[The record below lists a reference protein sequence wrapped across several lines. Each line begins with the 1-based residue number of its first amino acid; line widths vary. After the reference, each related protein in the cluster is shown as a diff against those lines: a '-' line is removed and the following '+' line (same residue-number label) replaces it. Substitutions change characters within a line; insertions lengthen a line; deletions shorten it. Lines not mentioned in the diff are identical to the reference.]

1 MISVT
6 QASLGFGGQQVLSGV
21 SLTLNRDTRA
31 ALVGANGSG
40 KTTLLRILAGETPPD
55 SGSVSIARGA
65 TVAYLPQ
72 QSSFPPGATIY
83 QVAEEGFRRERA
95 LAEQRREKAQALAAS
110 PHNEGLLL
118 EVAAI
123 DQQLEESNYHT
134 RHVLLHRVL
143 KGLGFS
149 REDLDRPIA
158 TLSGGWAMRVAL
170 ARTLLA
176 RPDFLLLDEPTN
188 YLDSESRLWLAGFLT
203 SFEGGFL
210 LVSHDRAFLDD
221 TTREILELFLGSVK
235 RYRGPY
241 STYEKQREEEVALLV
256 KRWEEQQR
264 EISRQEDFIRRF
276 RAQANK
282 ARQVQSRIKMLEK
295 IERVEIP
302 EHLAPVTISLPPA
315 APSGKIVLEAADL
328 SRSYGSRNV
337 LKNLSFTLNRGQRL
351 AVVGRNGAGKSTL
364 LRILAQEDQE
374 YQGLLKKGTGVLTGY
389 FAQDTPE
396 KLPPDLTVLTYLEE
410 QASSESLPS
419 VRDILGAFLF
429 RGEAVEKRL
438 GVLSGGERTRLAMA
452 ALLLQ
457 PLNLLILDEPTNH
470 LDITSQEVLAR
481 ALKTYGGTVIIVSHD
496 RHFLRAVTTDVLA
509 LWPDG
514 SAPGQN
520 WQFYPGTFREF
531 EESSLGKI
539 FDDPDSAGARI
550 PGSGSSHNGN
560 GLSRG
565 DTSGQGTPTP
575 AADDYARQKAR
586 KGEIRRLQ
594 RLEAEQMAKI
604 ERLEDELAALHREMA
619 LPEIYRDPQAI
630 QQRQT
635 RVPCLEQSLEEI
647 HAAWEETTQALD
659 KLVI

>member
-6 QASLGFGGQQVLSGV
+6 QASLGFGGQHVLSGV
-21 SLTLNRDTRA
+21 SLTLNKETRA

-40 KTTLLRILAGETPPD
+40 KTTLLRILAGKTAPD
-55 SGSVSIARGA
+55 SGSVTIARGM

-72 QSSFPPGATIY
+72 QSTFPPGATIY
-83 QVAEEGFRRERA
+83 QVAEEGFQREQA
-95 LAEQRREKAQALAAS
+95 LAEQRREKALALQKS
-110 PHNEGLLL
+110 PHSESLLMD
-118 EVAAI
+118 VAAL
-123 DQQLEESNYHT
+123 DQHLEEASYHT

-143 KGLGFS
+143 KGLGFA
-149 REDLDRPIA
+149 REELDRPIA

-170 ARTLLA
+170 ARTLLT

-188 YLDSESRLWLAGFLT
+188 YLDSESRLWLSGFLS

-221 TTREILELFLGSVK
+221 TTREIFELFMGTVK

-241 STYEKQREEEVALLV
+241 SAYQKQREEEVALLV

-264 EISRQEDFIRRF
+264 EIARQEDFIRRF

-302 EHLAPVTISLPPA
+302 EHLAPITITLPPA
-315 APSGKIVLEAADL
+315 APSGKVVLEAQEL
-328 SRSYGSRNV
+328 SRSYGTRCV
-337 LKNLSFTLNRGQRL
+337 LKGVSFTMTRGQRL

-364 LRILAQEDQE
+364 LRILAQEDQD
-374 YQGLLKKGTGVLTGY
+374 YHGLLKTGTGVLGGY

-396 KLPPDLTVLTYLEE
+396 KLPGEKTVLTYLEE
-410 QASSESLPS
+410 QAAPGSISS

-481 ALKTYGGTVIIVSHD
+481 ALRTYQGTVVIVSHD

-509 LWPDG
+509 LWPEG
-514 SAPGQN
+514 SSPGQN
-520 WQFYPGTFREF
+520 WQFYPGTFQEF
-531 EESSLGKI
+531 EESSLGRI
-539 FDDPDSAGARI
+539 FDDPNPVTEAS
-550 PGSGSSHNGN
+550 PSHSSRNKGN
-560 GLSRG
+560 ALHG
-565 DTSGQGTPTP
+565 DTHESTSSGP
-575 AADDYARQKAR
+575 AAVQYARQKAQ
-586 KGEIRRLQ
+586 KGEIRRLE
-594 RLEAEQMAKI
+594 RLEAEQMAEI
-604 ERLEDELAALHREMA
+604 ERLEEELATLHQEMA
-619 LPEIYRDPQAI
+619 LPEVYRDPQAI
-630 QQRQT
+630 QQRQA
-635 RVPCLEQSLEEI
+635 RLPLLEQALEET
-647 HAAWEETTQALD
+647 HETWEKTTQALEE
-659 KLVI
+659 LTI